1 MSDLRKRASRAASQ
15 PFTLCGNIWAFV
27 EVRHSD
33 SDAPESC
40 GCSEDGSRCGL
51 CRQARTCLAGVSAR
65 ACAGRPAAR
74 PPPALPV
81 PDEPGHGARPPCG
94 RAAPALGVRG
104 TPEREND
111 GTSRAPLQGVPQT
124 AAAACG
130 AGFRGLPREGC
141 SLPVLNVWFGQF

>member
-1 MSDLRKRASRAASQ
+1 MGAA
-15 PFTLCGNIWAFV
+15 PT
-27 EVRHSD
+27 
-33 SDAPESC
+33 
-40 GCSEDGSRCGL
+40 
-51 CRQARTCLAGVSAR
+51 
-65 ACAGRPAAR
+65 AR

-94 RAAPALGVRG
+94 HAAPALGVRG
-104 TPEREND
+104 TPEPEND